1 MSILYYR
8 YYYRYLYLFIVIYI
22 QSPFLLQLYIVCC
35 LHIDKKIFIIN
46 HTTLHFIEE
55 HLFPRI
61 TAFWSI
67 FAINTRSGCCVTC
80 CRGWRCSVCGVI
92 KIPYWYIA
100 VPGAVIAP
108 PATALLYSSNEGSRR
123 LREVLQS
130 QEKARILGL
139 VSIVSDYCVGIPI

>member
-1 MSILYYR
+1 MDLQRCLDTSTDNWVNITHRLATSIELCTW
-8 YYYRYLYLFIVIYI
+8 LFATTPPIVHVRWGVICQFYTCI
-22 QSPFLLQLYIVCC
+22 QSPFRFLSIFYTIIILYVY
-35 LHIDKKIFIIN
+35 IDKDI
-46 HTTLHFIEE
+46 HTHTQYTTLHFIDE

-100 VPGAVIAP
+100 PPRAVIAP
-108 PATALLYSSNEGSRR
+108 PATALL
-123 LREVLQS
+123 
-130 QEKARILGL
+130 
-139 VSIVSDYCVGIPI
+139 